1 MPIRARLAR
10 AVSGN
15 GGIRTL
21 DALRNALLP
30 RRILLCEIEPPR
42 ARVRLTPRGARLR
55 IRRGRWGGLYHVIH
69 EAAGRSDR
77 ACARCG
83 RRYGTRGRRSRRK
96 VGRQPGRRQT
106 RPDRA
111 RKHPGMPAR
120 ALAVWMPMASSCSP
134 HDSHHAIVLGQLP
147 PSLETP
153 SAGNAKA
160 ARPPPD
166 ENPLIRAR
174 QLISPKLISPS
185 GGLPPSRDRVQVI
198 LIGIAPRKSCLPMLT
213 PQCRR
218 IE

>member
-1 MPIRARLAR
+1 MPIEARLR
-10 AVSGN
+10 AQISGN
-15 GGIRTL
+15 GGIHTL
-21 DALRNALLP
+21 DALRKAPLP
-30 RRILLCEIEPPR
+30 WRIPRCEIEPPR

-96 VGRQPGRRQT
+96 VGPQPGRRQT

-120 ALAVWMPMASSCSP
+120 ALALWMPMARPCSP

-147 PSLETP
+147 PFAE
-153 SAGNAKA
+153 NAKA

-166 ENPLIRAR
+166 ENPLIRDR

-185 GGLPPSRDRVQVI
+185 GGLPPSRDRVQVT